1 MYKKVITKKVKM
13 SLEFFFIFFY
23 LLVFTTKFDGKAKSD
38 LKLWK
43 KMTF

>member
-13 SLEFFFIFFY
+13 SLEFFFFN